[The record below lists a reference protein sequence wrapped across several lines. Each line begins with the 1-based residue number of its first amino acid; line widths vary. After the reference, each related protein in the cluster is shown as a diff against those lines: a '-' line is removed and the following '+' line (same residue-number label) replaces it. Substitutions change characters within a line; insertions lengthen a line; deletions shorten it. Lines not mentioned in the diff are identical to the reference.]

1 MAIIRTFEIDTSNIT
16 VNETIRQLKITGDI
30 GCEFMLQAVQKSTS
44 SSVLDKFYNFT
55 TDTFELGFNKN
66 HSLDVE
72 LSSEL
77 FTKNFILPAGTVGGY
92 KIFLLTKPNSDTE
105 VSTNIAGG
113 SSTVISRSID
123 QTANTTVTFRWQT
136 SNTSSYSANPPS
148 ANITSA
154 NTPGTISGTTT
165 VDIAKTLTNTS
176 SDANGFGLRM
186 TAIFD
191 DSDDFYCEETQ
202 TVDGAISSATEVV
215 LDSLDGLVLGATITG
230 VSSGSL
236 SGTPSIT
243 NIDTS
248 NKKIT
253 LSVYQSFADGITL
266 TFKITGVA
274 SINNSTGLNFTSN
287 LPTITRGIF
296 TDTTNLKEDGVALS
310 VTKTVR
316 TDASPGTAVD
326 LNGTYG
332 IAGGDLVFVKGFNVL
347 AGSIKVE
354 SVSASSAA
362 GSIVTDTSLASGL
375 PQGTSLTFIGSSQT
389 VVLTGAQILITS
401 YPTADVT
408 VYIDLDNIITP
419 GADA

>member
-1 MAIIRTFEIDTSNIT
+1 M
-16 VNETIRQLKITGDI
+16 
-30 GCEFMLQAVQKSTS
+30 
-44 SSVLDKFYNFT
+44 
-55 TDTFELGFNKN
+55 
-66 HSLDVE
+66 
-72 LSSEL
+72 
-77 FTKNFILPAGTVGGY
+77 
-92 KIFLLTKPNSDTE
+92 
-105 VSTNIAGG
+105 
-113 SSTVISRSID
+113 
-123 QTANTTVTFRWQT
+123 
-136 SNTSSYSANPPS
+136 
-148 ANITSA
+148 
-154 NTPGTISGTTT
+154 
-165 VDIAKTLTNTS
+165 
-176 SDANGFGLRM
+176 
-186 TAIFD
+186 
-191 DSDDFYCEETQ
+191 
-202 TVDGAISSATEVV
+202 
-215 LDSLDGLVLGATITG
+215 
-230 VSSGSL
+230 
-236 SGTPSIT
+236 
-243 NIDTS
+243 
-248 NKKIT
+248 
-253 LSVYQSFADGITL
+253 
-266 TFKITGVA
+266 
-274 SINNSTGLNFTSN
+274 NFTSN